1 MHRQQCSTRNLHED
15 RFGKGATPFDR
26 RVVDTG
32 SVSQEGVPASVWAD
46 IGTKAHTS
54 ERLTSL
60 LRQMPLRLREGQTK
74 ALACLTLM
82 DEEHRASKVVMDES

>member
-1 MHRQQCSTRNLHED
+1 MEVSSTELSSQ
-15 RFGKGATPFDR
+15 

-32 SVSQEGVPASVWAD
+32 SVSQEGVQLVSVETLLNWGD
-46 IGTKAHTS
+46 VGTKAHTS

-60 LRQMPLRLREGQTK
+60 LKQMPLRLREGQTK

-82 DEEHRASKVVMDES
+82 DEEHRASHGGDGEGRDG

>member
-1 MHRQQCSTRNLHED
+1 MQHEESAREQVRERCD
-15 RFGKGATPFDR
+15 TFDQ

-32 SVSQEGVPASVWAD
+32 SVSQEGVPAGVWAD

-82 DEEHRASKVVMDES
+82 DEEHRASKVVMYES